1 MNITNIKTELLKVYC
16 TRLPDFQRIQ
26 DVCKYDNTGIQING
40 PLLMS
45 PNENYAKQLFP
56 LLVIG
61 QETKSWHSFS
71 TDASEA
77 GCVELMA
84 DYESFNVGEKYYASP
99 FWNMTRKIE
108 NALGNEPCSC
118 AWTNISKYDQN
129 GKKPDAEHSA
139 IFSAVDNLLI
149 DEINIMKPKIC
160 LFFTSYKFDYRL
172 KNIFEQIEFI
182 EAGDGFE
189 AKALCRLKHPNL
201 PALSFRTYH
210 PQYLRRSGKEEA
222 VIDFIRKQTG
232 KL

>member
-1 MNITNIKTELLKVYC
+1 
-16 TRLPDFQRIQ
+16 
-26 DVCKYDNTGIQING
+26 
-40 PLLMS
+40 MS
-45 PNENYAKQLFP
+45 PSENYAKQPFP
-56 LLVIG
+56 LLIIG
-61 QETKSWHSFS
+61 QETKGWHSFS

-84 DYESFNVGEKYYASP
+84 DYESFNVGEKYNPSP

-108 NALGNEPCSC
+108 EALGNKPCSC

-129 GKKPDAEHSA
+129 DGRPGAESEKL
-139 IFSAVDNLLI
+139 FSAVDSLLI
-149 DEINIMKPKIC
+149 DEIRITAPKIC

-182 EAGDGFE
+182 ETGDGFE
-189 AKALCRLKHPNL
+189 VKELCRLKHPNL
-201 PALSFRTYH
+201 PTLSFRTYH

-232 KL
+232 KR